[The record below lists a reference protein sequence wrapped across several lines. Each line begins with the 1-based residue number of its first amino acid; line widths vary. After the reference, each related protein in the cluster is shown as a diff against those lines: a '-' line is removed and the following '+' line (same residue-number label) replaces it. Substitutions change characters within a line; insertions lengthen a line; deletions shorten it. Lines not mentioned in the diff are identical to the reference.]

1 MTNAFEIGCERHER
15 ERPTDMV
22 EEIADCL
29 LEDHMAL
36 MTENA
41 AMRKQIADLAHPRG
55 RNVRADTGHEGA
67 RMKPQEK
74 DYASHV
80 SYARALEAYCEGVE
94 RQLAEV
100 QKSEALAKQV
110 AFQSQEAAKDQYRQ
124 RITLEKF
131 IEGKN
136 GYKERIQQLYEENL
150 RLGNEQIDLADKTR
164 EECAKLCERL
174 GAYNEDDP
182 QDCEPSPRAYA
193 KAIRAMKER
202 P

>member
-1 MTNAFEIGCERHER
+1 
-15 ERPTDMV
+15 
-22 EEIADCL
+22 
-29 LEDHMAL
+29 
-36 MTENA
+36 
-41 AMRKQIADLAHPRG
+41 
-55 RNVRADTGHEGA
+55 
-67 RMKPQEK
+67 MKPQEK

-80 SYARALEAYCEGVE
+80 AYTRALEAYCEN
-94 RQLAEV
+94 
-100 QKSEALAKQV
+100 
-110 AFQSQEAAKDQYRQ
+110 
-124 RITLEKF
+124 LEKF

-136 GYKERIQQLYEENL
+136 GYKERILQLYEENL

-193 KAIRAMKER
+193 NAIRAMKEK